1 MRCGP
6 DGTIDIVT
14 IDGANHRFRDG
25 YWWNEEARGWIPWAG
40 SMLGA
45 GYHATRAELRRR
57 GKWLA
62 EFEAACPPRHWREI
76 EAERA
81 AARDA
86 GGTDG

>member
-1 MRCGP
+1 
-6 DGTIDIVT
+6 
-14 IDGANHRFRDG
+14 
-25 YWWNEEARGWIPWAG
+25 
-40 SMLGA
+40 MLGA